1 MFGNY
6 MTDTIHNSIVIQILN
21 ILEIYMKFVKPL
33 ETAAPAT
40 NLIYTGNIVWII
52 TLTLIK

>member
-33 ETAAPAT
+33 ETAVPAT
-40 NLIYTGNIVWII
+40 NHIYTGNIV
-52 TLTLIK
+52 KF